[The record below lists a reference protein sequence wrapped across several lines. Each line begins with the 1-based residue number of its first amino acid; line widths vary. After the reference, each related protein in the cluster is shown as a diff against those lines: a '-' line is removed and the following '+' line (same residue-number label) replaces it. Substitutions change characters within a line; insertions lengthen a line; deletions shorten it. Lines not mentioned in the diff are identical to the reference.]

1 MTILGDN
8 IIAAI
13 EEDGPMRLDHYMTV
27 CLQHPRYGY
36 YMTQDPF
43 GAQGD
48 FITAPE
54 ISQMFGE
61 MIGLWLAD
69 AWSISGSPQQAR
81 LVELGPGRGTL
92 MSDVLRALRVAPG
105 LTERLEVD
113 LVETSPA
120 LRQAQRETLARETIP
135 IQWRNSLSEVPPGP
149 IFLVANEFFDALPV
163 RQFVRATPGWRER
176 VVGLDAS
183 RRLAFGLAP
192 KAEPDLKLN
201 APLNSVI
208 EVSPASQNVMTEI
221 AQRIAAE
228 GGAALIID
236 YGYAQTTLG
245 ESLQA
250 VSRHEYADPLA
261 APGEADLTA
270 HVDFAALAR
279 AAKAQGVKVLGPT
292 TQGRFLTQLGIE
304 RRASALRSRASERQ
318 QADIDAALRRLTG
331 SGDPREVMGDLFKVM
346 AITRP
351 DLPNPPGFAEGDA

>member
-1 MTILGDN
+1 MTALGDE
-8 IIAAI
+8 ITAAI
-13 EEDGPMRLDHYMTV
+13 EREGPMRLDRYMAL
-27 CLQHPRYGY
+27 CLQHPRHGY

-69 AWSISGSPQQAR
+69 AWALSGAPQPAR

-92 MSDVLRALRVAPG
+92 MADVLRALRVAPG
-105 LTERLEVD
+105 LSERLEVD
-113 LVETSPA
+113 LVETSPT

-135 IQWRNSLSEVPPGP
+135 LQWRYGLGDAPRGP
-149 IFLVANEFFDALPV
+149 MFLVANEFFDALPV
-163 RQFVRATPGWRER
+163 RQFVRTAPGWRER
-176 VVGLDAS
+176 VVGLDAK

-192 KAEPDLKLN
+192 RIEKNLPLA
-201 APLNSVI
+201 APLHSVI
-208 EVSPASQNVMTEI
+208 EVSPAAQDVMAEI
-221 AQRIAAE
+221 AGRIASD

-236 YGYAQTTLG
+236 YGYTKTTLG

-250 VSRHEYADPLA
+250 VSRHAYVDPLA
-261 APGEADLTA
+261 SPGEADVTT

-279 AAKAQGVKVLGPT
+279 AATAEGAKVLGPT
-292 TQGRFLTQLGIE
+292 TQGRFLTQIGIE
-304 RRASALRSRASERQ
+304 RRASALRSRATERQ

-346 AITRP
+346 AVTHP
-351 DLPNPPGFAEGDA
+351 DMPDPPGFAE

>member
-1 MTILGDN
+1 MSALGDE
-8 IIAAI
+8 ITAAI
-13 EEDGPMRLDHYMTV
+13 EREGPMRLDRYMTV
-27 CLQHPRYGY
+27 CLQHPRHGY
-36 YMTQDPF
+36 YTTHDPF

-69 AWSISGSPQQAR
+69 AWSLSGAPRQAR

-92 MSDVLRALRVAPG
+92 MADVLRALRVAPG
-105 LTERLEVD
+105 LSERLEVD
-113 LVETSPA
+113 LVETSPT
-120 LRQAQRETLARETIP
+120 LRQAQRETLARETLP
-135 IQWRNSLSEVPPGP
+135 IQWRYSLDEAPRGP

-163 RQFVRATPGWRER
+163 RQFVRTAPGWRER
-176 VVGLDAS
+176 VVGLDAN
-183 RRLAFGLAP
+183 RRLAFGLASRI
-192 KAEPDLKLN
+192 EPDLPLA

-208 EVSPASQNVMTEI
+208 EVSPGAQNMMAEI
-221 AQRIAAE
+221 AQRVAAD

-236 YGYAQTTLG
+236 YGYTKTALG

-250 VSRHEYADPLA
+250 VSRHAYVDPLA

-279 AAKAQGVKVLGPT
+279 AATAEGAKVLGPT
-292 TQGRFLTQLGIE
+292 TQGRFLTQIGIE
-304 RRASALRSRASERQ
+304 RRASALRSRATERQ

-346 AITRP
+346 AVTHP
-351 DLPNPPGFAEGDA
+351 DLPVPPGFTD